1 MKNNEEKEI
10 VKVNENGIFYKIKM
24 FFMNI
29 LKKKEENITAKEEVK
44 TVETNAS
51 EESKN
56 QQSDFMKN
64 VKTIEDD
71 ETRLLKLQQQY
82 RNGEIKEEDMT
93 EEQVQ
98 KLCDLY
104 DRQISELERSNEARK
119 KKLLEYRRKMKKA

>member
-1 MKNNEEKEI
+1 MKNREEKEI
-10 VKVNENGIFYKIKM
+10 VKVNENSIFYKIKM
-24 FFMNI
+24 FFKKI
-29 LKKKEENITAKEEVK
+29 FKKKEENSAVKEEAK
-44 TVETNAS
+44 TIKPNAS
-51 EESKN
+51 EESNN
-56 QQSDFMKN
+56 QQSEFMIS

-71 ETRLLKLQQQY
+71 ETRLLKLQKQY

-104 DRQISELERSNEARK
+104 DRQISELEKSNEARK

>member
-29 LKKKEENITAKEEVK
+29 LKKKEENITSKEEVK
-44 TVETNAS
+44 TVETNVS

>member
-1 MKNNEEKEI
+1 MKNREEKEI
-10 VKVNENGIFYKIKM
+10 VKVNENSIFYKIKM
-24 FFMNI
+24 FFKNI
-29 LKKKEENITAKEEVK
+29 FKKKEENSTVKEEAK
-44 TVETNAS
+44 TIKPNAS
-51 EESKN
+51 EESNN
-56 QQSDFMKN
+56 QQSEFMIS

-71 ETRLLKLQQQY
+71 ETRLLKLQKQY

-104 DRQISELERSNEARK
+104 DRQISELEKSNEARK

>member
-44 TVETNAS
+44 TVETNVS